1 MDNVIEELSI
11 TSLLAQ
17 MRRIPDDRYYYSIY
31 ATFED
36 GVLLGSWVE
45 DNVIEYR
52 TFISFDMLRSEQQK
66 LSEEDKAGLQ
76 NMKELEAK
84 GKFHV
89 NKFTPTGLGDVLFD
103 EDAGDSD
110 MEQGILKFLD
120 GLTP

>member
-1 MDNVIEELSI
+1 
-11 TSLLAQ
+11 
-17 MRRIPDDRYYYSIY
+17 
-31 ATFED
+31 
-36 GVLLGSWVE
+36 
-45 DNVIEYR
+45 
-52 TFISFDMLRSEQQK
+52 MLRSEQQK